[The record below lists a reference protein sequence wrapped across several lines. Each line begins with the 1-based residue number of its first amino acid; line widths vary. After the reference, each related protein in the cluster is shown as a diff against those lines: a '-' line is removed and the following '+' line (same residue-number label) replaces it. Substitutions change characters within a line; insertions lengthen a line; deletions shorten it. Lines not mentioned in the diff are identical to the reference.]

1 MKVGKVVAKGLSSKK
16 KKKKIRKDENL
27 NIVDVQKI
35 SSLLFNYKSRL
46 EKLDVQEG

>member
-1 MKVGKVVAKGLSSKK
+1 MKVGEVVAEVLSCNEIIE
-16 KKKKIRKDENL
+16 KIRKDENL